1 MAGLL
6 TPARVD
12 QSARMPGGV
21 LSRSLPAPA
30 GWERGGLVIPFYG
43 CGEPVL
49 RDKCVSAEDVPSRD
63 SVGEFHAIP
72 IEQGATCST
81 SGLDNLDSHALDR
94 FTATSDW
101 ALGRQLQTDAIASG
115 SPKLEDANLIGVVP
129 GSDFVEAVGCLEA
142 AAAGEGFGARFVLHA
157 PVRAAA
163 YLAANNLL
171 DPATGLSP
179 SGAPW
184 IISAGYE
191 GHPTTPATII
201 RLYATG
207 TVWASIS
214 TPEAVGQVA
223 YATNDQTSWAR
234 GLGIV
239 AFDPCLATSI
249 DITVSAC
256 GA

>member
-21 LSRSLPAPA
+21 LSGALPAPA

-49 RDKCVSAEDVPSRD
+49 RDKCISAEDVPHRD
-63 SVGEFHAIP
+63 SVAEFITFP

-81 SGLDNLDSHALDR
+81 TGQDLLDSHALDR
-94 FTATSDW
+94 FTATADW
-101 ALGRQLQTDAIASG
+101 SLSRQLQTGQAGGG
-115 SPKLEDANLIGVVP
+115 SPNLDDATPIVTVAGAN
-129 GSDFVEAVGCLEA
+129 FVAALSCLEQA
-142 AAAGEGFGARFVLHA
+142 AADAGSGALWTVHTT
-157 PVRAAA
+157 VRGMA
-163 YLAANNLL
+163 YLFSQQLITADRFTAAGAKVIMGTGYENVNGTTVPLW
-171 DPATGLSP
+171 ATGQ
-179 SGAPW
+179 
-184 IISAGYE
+184 
-191 GHPTTPATII
+191 
-201 RLYATG
+201 
-207 TVWASIS
+207 VWASIS

-239 AFDPCLATSI
+239 AFDPCMLVQANV
-249 DITVSAC
+249 TVPAC
-256 GA
+256 A